1 MESEKVRDKVR
12 EYYRGFV
19 KGGQSG
25 CGCAPTPSCCGGGT
39 AVATDQHI
47 QLGYTRNEINTLPEG
62 AEMSLGCGN
71 PTAIASLKSGETVL
85 DLGSG
90 GGLDCFLAAKK
101 VGESGRIIGVDMTH
115 EMVAKAREN
124 ASNGG
129 FTNTD
134 FRLGEIEH
142 LPVADASVDVIISNC
157 VINLAPDKRP
167 VYTEAFR
174 VLKSGGRLAI
184 SDVVATGPVPEDI
197 RKDALLWS
205 QCAAGAMDV
214 KDLETLLDEIGFNN
228 IRITPKESSREMI
241 RKWNLDPRLECFVS
255 ADIQAVKP

>member
-1 MESEKVRDKVR
+1 MA
-12 EYYRGFV
+12 
-19 KGGQSG
+19 G
-25 CGCAPTPSCCGGGT
+25 CGCAPTPSCCDGGT

-47 QLGYTRNEINTLPEG
+47 RLGYNRDEINALPEG

-71 PTAIASLKSGETVL
+71 PTAIASLKPGETVL

-90 GGLDCFLAAKK
+90 GGLDCFIAAKK
-101 VGESGRIIGVDMTH
+101 VGESGRVIGVDMTP
-115 EMVAKAREN
+115 EMVARAREN
-124 ASNGG
+124 ASKGG
-129 FTNTD
+129 FTNVE

-142 LPVADASVDVIISNC
+142 LPVADGTVDVIISNC

-167 VYTEAFR
+167 VYKDAFR
-174 VLKSGGRLAI
+174 ALKPGGRLAI

-197 RKDALLWS
+197 RKDALLWA
-205 QCAAGAMDV
+205 QCAAGAMNV
-214 KDLETLLDEIGFNN
+214 KDLETLLDEVGFKN

-241 RKWNLDPRLECFVS
+241 RKWGVDPRLECFVS